1 MKILVSRKQIKD
13 NFRKVYVMNE
23 TRGQTIFYGQSPE
36 YYAIGIYGYNC
47 DVYIINNDTAVA
59 VGYRPFGDYL
69 PESIENEIYKK
80 ALRVIEENKYGYNEK
95 VKKITAIRANGF
107 SRI

>member
-13 NFRKVYVMNE
+13 NFRKVYERNKS
-23 TRGQTIFYGQSPE
+23 QTIFYGQSPE

-47 DVYIINNDTAVA
+47 DVYIIDNDIAVA
-59 VGYRPFGDYL
+59 VGYRPFGEYL
-69 PESIENEIYKK
+69 PEAIENEIYKK
-80 ALRVIEENKYGYNEK
+80 ALRVIEEIKYGYNEK
-95 VKKITAIRANGF
+95 VRKITAIRANVF